1 VRDGSAARTDR
12 ESGVGLGVATL
23 ARNASRVTLNL
34 PAATPRS
41 CTMSASP
48 TPAPATGAPE
58 SPAPRKK
65 GKKLVLAVVC
75 LFFTGAGAAFP
86 MLVPVSSMFAKSK
99 EDKGKEKKDAKTAI
113 VPFGDVV
120 VNLSED
126 RLQRYL
132 RVKVA
137 ILAEADAEKE
147 VTDLITKKKAAVKS
161 AMIAHLAGKSLK
173 DVSGSVGVTRTQ
185 RELLE
190 RIEDVL
196 YPDGNS
202 RIKAVLFEE
211 YVVQ

>member
-1 VRDGSAARTDR
+1 
-12 ESGVGLGVATL
+12 
-23 ARNASRVTLNL
+23 
-34 PAATPRS
+34 
-41 CTMSASP
+41 MSAP
-48 TPAPATGAPE
+48 PAPAGTPTE
-58 SPAPRKK
+58 APRKK
-65 GKKLVLAVVC
+65 GKKLVLAAVC
-75 LFFTGAGAAFP
+75 LVFTGAGAAFP
-86 MLVPVSSMFAKSK
+86 MLVNVPALFAKSK

-113 VPFGDVV
+113 VPFGEVV

-137 ILAEADAEKE
+137 VLVEAEAEKE
-147 VTDLITKKKAAVKS
+147 VTDLLTKKKAAVKS

-190 RIEDVL
+190 RMEDVL
-196 YPDGNS
+196 YPDGGS
-202 RIKAVLFEE
+202 RLKSVLFEE